1 MAQQY
6 QFGTRRLE
14 KNPLQELLDNQR
26 RKDAQEQEASMQ
38 TLRQFPFKNIYQ
50 DADGKYY
57 LNEFDRT
64 SQSYIPVEI
73 PKATYDAYS
82 QQNAISNSARQRLG
96 MSAIQPTAPQKEP
109 EKPSFMQRAVD
120 SIKGFG
126 KNIMSDAKSST
137 PPKLST
143 LSDGRQL
150 NQTNQMANS
159 NMGGFNMS
167 NLAGG
172 GALKTDITKPVSDTN
187 MVQTQPIGTMDEE
200 RTKRN
205 KLRSKAIFGEK
216 KGETSPIGGAETE
229 QAYQQSLKNMKGNVK
244 YAPNVERSKELP
256 KPITR
261 EEKRDIFERELQRRV
276 QKKKDMSVTEAYED
290 AMSKANKK
298 PSKDRLA
305 LPSRNRDVDMK
316 VAKILA
322 TRKAMQDEMKA
333 NPETEG
339 MLGDVEYSDMTLSPD
354 QLAMLSPS
362 AITNLSIMP
371 MDRTMVP
378 NMTDTLGQP
387 VPQVYTA
394 GKGGKRPKTN
404 TVPLYST
411 FTPIKTLKQTA
422 KDLKSGKKTIDDF
435 IPEIPDVGVKEMN
448 KLVEFLRKNRR

>member
-1 MAQQY
+1 
-6 QFGTRRLE
+6 
-14 KNPLQELLDNQR
+14 
-26 RKDAQEQEASMQ
+26 
-38 TLRQFPFKNIYQ
+38 
-50 DADGKYY
+50 
-57 LNEFDRT
+57 
-64 SQSYIPVEI
+64 
-73 PKATYDAYS
+73 
-82 QQNAISNSARQRLG
+82 
-96 MSAIQPTAPQKEP
+96 
-109 EKPSFMQRAVD
+109 
-120 SIKGFG
+120 
-126 KNIMSDAKSST
+126 
-137 PPKLST
+137 
-143 LSDGRQL
+143 
-150 NQTNQMANS
+150 
-159 NMGGFNMS
+159 
-167 NLAGG
+167 
-172 GALKTDITKPVSDTN
+172 
-187 MVQTQPIGTMDEE
+187 
-200 RTKRN
+200 
-205 KLRSKAIFGEK
+205 
-216 KGETSPIGGAETE
+216 
-229 QAYQQSLKNMKGNVK
+229 
-244 YAPNVERSKELP
+244 
-256 KPITR
+256 PITR